1 MAGSDMAG
9 WESIHIGDLD
19 SIPIGEG
26 VVWRP
31 VRRRLGIRAFG
42 VNAYTSEAAGSQI
55 IEEHD
60 EAAGGA
66 GGHEELYVVVS
77 GHATFTIDGETL
89 DAPAGTLVFIGDPKV
104 RRVAISEQE
113 GTLVL
118 AVGGEPGRAYAIS
131 PWEFNFAAMQLRLEG
146 RYEEAIDLLE
156 EGRRECPGNGAILY
170 NLACSEARAGRP
182 LDALVHLQEAVRLRP
197 DLRARAQQDTDLESI
212 RREPGFPV

>member
-1 MAGSDMAG
+1 
-9 WESIHIGDLD
+9 
-19 SIPIGEG
+19 
-26 VVWRP
+26 
-31 VRRRLGIRAFG
+31 
-42 VNAYTSEAAGSQI
+42 
-55 IEEHD
+55 
-60 EAAGGA
+60 
-66 GGHEELYVVVS
+66 VVVS

-118 AVGGEPGRAYAIS
+118 AVGGEPGRAYVIS